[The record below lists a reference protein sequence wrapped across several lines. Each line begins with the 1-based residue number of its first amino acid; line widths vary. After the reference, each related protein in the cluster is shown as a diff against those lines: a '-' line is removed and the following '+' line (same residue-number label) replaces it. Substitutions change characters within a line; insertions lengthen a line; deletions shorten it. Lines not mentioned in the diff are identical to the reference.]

1 MRMRI
6 LVIDDDEALRLL
18 YKSELE
24 SQGYLVD
31 TAATGEQALDVFV
44 PDRYDAAI
52 VDIEMPDISG
62 LDLIGRLR
70 ELAPGTAVI
79 LNSAYSTYKADFKS
93 WMADGY
99 IVKSSDLTPLTD
111 KIKEVVAARET
122 R

>member
-1 MRMRI
+1 MPMRI
-6 LVIDDDEALRLL
+6 LVIDDDQALRLL

-24 SQGYLVD
+24 SQGYRVD
-31 TAATGEQALDVFV
+31 TAATGQEALDAFV
-44 PDRYDAAI
+44 PDRYDAAV

-62 LDLIGRLR
+62 LDLIGKLR
-70 ELAPGTAVI
+70 ELAPGTALI

-99 IVKSSDLTPLTD
+99 IVKSSDLTPLTE
-111 KIKEVVAARET
+111 KIKEVVVARET

>member
-1 MRMRI
+1 MPMKI
-6 LVIDDDEALRLL
+6 LVIDDDKALRLL
-18 YKSELE
+18 YQSELTG
-24 SQGYLVD
+24 QGYQVD
-31 TAATGEQALDVFV
+31 TAATGQEALDLFAPGHYEVAV
-44 PDRYDAAI
+44 

-70 ELAPGTAVI
+70 ELAPGTALI

-99 IVKSSDLTPLTD
+99 IVKSSDLTPLTE
-111 KIKEVVAARET
+111 KIKELVAARES